1 MKYVDQIKI
10 PQDALDDESMSS
22 ILDWLL
28 DSTIILYLA
37 SNKTNDFFLLHGVT
51 STWCLKQILLK
62 AFMDEKDKMLEIL
75 RLHVGV
81 LIAAYITQQAPK
93 VCRDKLEGGMEEIK
107 HVSWAEIKSKLLD
120 EMPKDS
126 DDHVYKLVQVCYETS
141 RNFEHKSSME
151 LLYKK
156 AAMTVMLNPFV
167 FI

>member
-1 MKYVDQIKI
+1 MKYVYQIKI
-10 PQDALDDESMSS
+10 PQDALDDESMNS

-62 AFMDEKDKMLEIL
+62 AFIGEKSKMLEII

-81 LIAAYITQQAPK
+81 LIATYITQQAPY
-93 VCRDKLEGGMEEIK
+93 VCKEKLGTGMEEMK
-107 HVSWAEIKSKLLD
+107 HVSWPEIKSKLLD

-141 RNFEHKSSME
+141 RKFEHNSSME
-151 LLYKK
+151 LVYKK